1 MKTRED
7 YAKFLES
14 DFWIKLSLA
23 CRARAKFICYR
34 CGKRAGKKHCQAHHV
49 RYPDDWYQTTL
60 DDLICLC
67 RKCHEREH
75 HVREPRPEPM
85 HEPEYV
91 PPPPDVPEN
100 IVKLQELYALR
111 NARKIT
117 RREFVE
123 QRRSLGGGPNDRR
136 LLRQWRVKKPKH
148 KKHHRPPKPRA
159 PQFGNS
165 MKGMIWCRPYRHWV
179 NRGTS
184 SN

>member
-67 RKCHEREH
+67 RKCHEKQH
-75 HVREPRPEPM
+75 GIVKARPEPADIQVK
-85 HEPEYV
+85 EPE
-91 PPPPDVPEN
+91 PQLPE
-100 IVKLQELYALR
+100 ILGLKELYQLR
-111 NARKIT
+111 SKRKISRQEFRK
-117 RREFVE
+117 RRAE
-123 QRRSLGGGPNDRR
+123 
-136 LLRQWRVKKPKH
+136 LRPGNEWNKIEKSWKKKKPKKHRNH
-148 KKHHRPPKPRA
+148 KHRVSQFETVSSFGPRKYHLNIY
-159 PQFGNS
+159 PRF
-165 MKGMIWCRPYRHWV
+165 HWV